1 MNTLTK
7 ATEAALTTALELLAS
22 QQTERPYDAA
32 DEALWWAEEEFGL
45 TDEESG
51 VVLAALQQWA
61 DNEAAN
67 A

>member
-7 ATEAALTTALELLAS
+7 ATEAALNTALELLAS
-22 QQTERPYDAA
+22 QQAERPYDAA

-45 TDEESG
+45 TDEESD

>member
-7 ATEAALTTALELLAS
+7 ATQAALNAAQELLAS

-32 DEALWWAEEEFGL
+32 DEALWWAEDEFGL
-45 TDEESG
+45 TDEESDA
-51 VVLAALQQWA
+51 VLAALQQWA
-61 DNEAAN
+61 DDEAAS